1 MCARPAPGRRD
12 PLHQGRAVSTGAMVL
27 IVFGLFLVGG
37 CISFVKQGLPKSV
50 VALLAVGAVFSIA
63 AGVLKIG

>member
-1 MCARPAPGRRD
+1 M
-12 PLHQGRAVSTGAMVL
+12 STGAMVL

-50 VALLAVGAVFSIA
+50 IALLAIGAFFSIA